1 MKKEKILRTK
11 RLLLY
16 FTQEEYQ
23 RIKIRQQNSTCP
35 NMGVYFRKLLFTNRI
50 VTTYRNRSQDDI
62 LDEISLIRKNLE
74 LLNERIDQ
82 KDVEAKTDL
91 HPMVK
96 EVLTSLDSTVRK
108 MLDVW

>member
-1 MKKEKILRTK
+1 
-11 RLLLY
+11 
-16 FTQEEYQ
+16 
-23 RIKIRQQNSTCP
+23 
-35 NMGVYFRKLLFTNRI
+35 MGVYFRKLLFTNRI

-74 LLNERIDQ
+74 LLNEHIDQ
-82 KDVEAKTDL
+82 KDVEAKIDL